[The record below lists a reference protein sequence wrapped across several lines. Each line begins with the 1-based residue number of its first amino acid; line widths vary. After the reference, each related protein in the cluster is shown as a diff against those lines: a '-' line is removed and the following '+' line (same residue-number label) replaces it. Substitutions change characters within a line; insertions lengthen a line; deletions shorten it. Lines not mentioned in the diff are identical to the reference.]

1 MAILTIEGTTAMHFA
16 SLITL
21 SGIAL
26 SGVLMI
32 SVRTLVEAS
41 RRFSISDWSLS
52 LSLAD
57 QAKLAQSIRLA
68 LSTKRHLGDAY
79 LILLFISDLFCARSE
94 QIFSILTELTLP
106 FRYPFRHRVRT
117 VK

>member
-32 SVRTLVEAS
+32 SVKTLVEAS

-79 LILLFISDLFCARSE
+79 LILFISGPLLCSKRAD
-94 QIFSILTELTLP
+94 IFKFL
-106 FRYPFRHRVRT
+106 RN
-117 VK
+117 